1 MFILMILGLCA
12 FTSSR
17 ALCAERSVCA
27 PVGASVHMAT
37 QLPNSTD
44 FTTFYWRF
52 RSELNSSVNIVT
64 YMQTYVDTVV
74 SEVYGDRVEI
84 SKETF
89 SLTLKKLRKTDSGIY
104 TAEASG
110 LKVTDITRYNLTVLD
125 AVSPPASG
133 SVCLLKT
140 VLCTVTLILML
151 SAVITVHIRERLLNK
166 DLRKMTNL
174 KCSSTTSGNTQQHA
188 VSPLDGASVCLLKT
202 LLYSVMLILML

>member
-1 MFILMILGLCA
+1 
-12 FTSSR
+12 
-17 ALCAERSVCA
+17 
-27 PVGASVHMAT
+27 MAT

-74 SEVYGDRVEI
+74 SEVYEDRVEI

-110 LKVTDITRYNLTVLD
+110 LKVTDITRYNLTVLGPKMFPLQEKED
-125 AVSPPASG
+125 IEHYLTTFERIAHACRWPYEDWTLHLIPLMSG
-133 SVCLLKT
+133 K
-140 VLCTVTLILML
+140 
-151 SAVITVHIRERLLNK
+151 A
-166 DLRKMTNL
+166 
-174 KCSSTTSGNTQQHA
+174 
-188 VSPLDGASVCLLKT
+188 
-202 LLYSVMLILML
+202 